1 MANPVE
7 QTENERDLRAFEE
20 HAAKEAIPY
29 DEFLAQLK
37 EADII

>member
-1 MANPVE
+1 MANTVE
-7 QTENERDLRAFEE
+7 QTENERDLRAFGER
-20 HAAKEAIPY
+20 AAKEAIPY